1 MGFLFRAAHPSPPE
15 TDAPDTAPPDTLE
28 DIDRTRS
35 KHRFPTQSPSV
46 ITQVTT
52 ITARNQQ
59 ENYPWDRWGF
69 AMKIILA
76 VDGSDCSKAAM
87 KELLARPWP
96 ANTQV
101 RIVSVAHPL
110 PDIIDPLLVA
120 QACHLDSMKWEME
133 RARRVAEEAAAAINQ
148 CAPFLAV
155 AVVVPEGSPKD
166 EIIKQAEQWKADL
179 IMLGSRGLGAIER
192 FLLGSVASAVAL
204 HAPCSVEIVRM
215 HHEKK

>member
-1 MGFLFRAAHPSPPE
+1 
-15 TDAPDTAPPDTLE
+15 
-28 DIDRTRS
+28 
-35 KHRFPTQSPSV
+35 
-46 ITQVTT
+46 
-52 ITARNQQ
+52 
-59 ENYPWDRWGF
+59 
-69 AMKIILA
+69 MKIILA

-110 PDIIDPLLVA
+110 PDIMDPLLVA

-133 RARRVAEEAAAAINQ
+133 RAHRVAEEAAAAINQ

-215 HHEKK
+215 RHEKK